1 MPILAGQTARAIS
14 LNQGTYTPVLTA
26 DTTNPTLGAG
36 SVQSGWWKRIDE
48 LIVGN
53 AVIRFGT
60 SGTAAGSGT
69 YSVSLPF
76 AANTTFETA
85 SGGWGTGSVLGNGG
99 VRDNSAVTLG
109 SRGIHAQLATTTT
122 VILFIADGTNLAV
135 TNAVPFTWTVSDAI
149 SINFRYQADPAGL

>member
-14 LNQGTYTPVLTA
+14 FNQGTYVPVLTA

-36 SVQSGWWKRIDE
+36 AVQTGWWKRLDE
-48 LIVGN
+48 VIIGN
-53 AVIRFGT
+53 AMIRFGT

-85 SGGWGTGSVLGNGG
+85 SGGFGTGSIIGNGG
-99 VRDNSAVTLG
+99 VRDNSAVTAG
-109 SRGIHAQLATTTT
+109 SRGVHVGLATTTT

-135 TNAVPFTWTVSDAI
+135 TNAVPFVWTISDAI
-149 SINFRYQADPAGL
+149 TINFRYQADPAGL